1 MENLFY
7 IVLVIGYFIYQFY
20 SANKRK
26 AQEELKKRRE
36 AGGVVETQDKNPS
49 PPTIQERMKEI
60 YREME
65 MKTKPYARQ
74 GEQSKTQPKVKPVS
88 YQKQAEK
95 SRPQKKKA
103 PEPFLNVDMT
113 TEEVLPEGTPSGM
126 MEDGFEKGKV
136 TNFDYNAARKEIQ
149 VTRINLREAMIANVI
164 LNRPEW

>member
-7 IVLVIGYFIYQFY
+7 ILLVIAYFIYQFY

-65 MKTKPYARQ
+65 MKTKPYARPMDD
-74 GEQSKTQPKVKPVS
+74 SKTLPKTKSTS
-88 YQKQAEK
+88 YQKQ
-95 SRPQKKKA
+95 RPQKKKA